1 MYMHVV
7 GFRERERGPQEKREK
22 SQGSER
28 ESNAIWGGGGG
39 GCGRKKTNKREDQ
52 SVREED
58 IKQSIMTCMHEY
70 AKMDPFIL
78 CDNLKRYF

>member
-1 MYMHVV
+1 MHVA
-7 GFRERERGPQEKREK
+7 GFMKTERGPQEKREK

-28 ESNAIWGGGGG
+28 GTKRESNAMGG
-39 GCGRKKTNKREDQ
+39 GCGRKKTNKREDK

-58 IKQSIMTCMHEY
+58 MKQNITTCMHEY